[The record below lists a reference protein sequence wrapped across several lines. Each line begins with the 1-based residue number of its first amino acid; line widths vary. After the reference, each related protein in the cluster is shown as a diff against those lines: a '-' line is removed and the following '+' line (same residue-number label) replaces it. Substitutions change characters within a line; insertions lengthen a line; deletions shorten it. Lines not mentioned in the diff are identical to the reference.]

1 MKKDKIIKKPGDNE
15 SLLSVID
22 INAIGSKKDPCF
34 GIGFDLSTPECKSC
48 GDTELCVIKT
58 SQKLGKTR
66 AELQAKQEFLDDTP
80 IDEEGVKKLMR
91 SLKRKGLTKKE
102 ILDKTQIKYE
112 LTRAEVRNLYKQ
124 LK

>member
-1 MKKDKIIKKPGDNE
+1 MSKNKIVKKSGDNPD
-15 SLLSVID
+15 LLSVID

-80 IDEEGVKKLMR
+80 IDEEGIKKMMR

-102 ILDKTQIKYE
+102 VLDKTQIKYE
-112 LTRAEVRNLYKQ
+112 LTREEVRTIYKK